1 MCTNNTTTTKGTTL
15 TAIVA
20 IFLAA
25 TLVVGIGTLAVT
37 TAVRPAYAI
46 TFGSTKNLSNNDGDS
61 TNPQVQVSSSN
72 VYAVWEDKT
81 KGDGDTFFRRSS
93 DAGNN
98 FHSIVDL
105 SNNAAGEAKG
115 IVPDQKVA
123 KIGNNVYVVWSENGD
138 VFFKRSTDNGAHF
151 GSTINLSN
159 DEDNSTDPQIAA
171 VGNNV
176 YIAWLNH
183 DADDDHKI
191 LLKRS
196 TNEGA
201 SFGSVKIL
209 SDVVEEFLVGFRDF
223 HIAATGN
230 NVYVAWI
237 GGGEDHGQ
245 CPETDDLEFVRS
257 TNSGSSFG
265 SVNRIVQNDICTPGG
280 LDLEATGSNVYLV
293 WSDRPFE
300 TACNINSRCNDI
312 LFVKSTDNG
321 AHFGSISNLSNN
333 DGNSNNPQMDLHGS
347 NVYIVWQD
355 DTLGNFD
362 ILFKVSTNNGSTFS
376 PSEAKNLSNNA
387 GDSTNAQISSVSDAV
402 RIVWQDDTLGDSDI
416 LFKASGNEGA
426 TFGSTKNLSNN
437 DGDSSVPQ
445 IISSG
450 GNIYVVWQDNTP
462 GNFDILFKKG
472 VD

>member
-1 MCTNNTTTTKGTTL
+1 MCTNNTTTKKRITL

-25 TLVVGIGTLAVT
+25 TLVVGGTLAVT
-37 TAVRPAYAI
+37 TTAAIRPAYAI
-46 TFGSTKNLSNNDGDS
+46 TFGSTKNISNNDGDS

-72 VYAVWEDKT
+72 VYAVWEDET

-98 FHSIVDL
+98 FHSIIDL
-105 SNNAAGEAKG
+105 SNSVAGEAT
-115 IVPDQKVA
+115 DQKIA
-123 KIGNNVYVVWSENGD
+123 KIGNNVYVVWRENGD

-151 GSTINLSN
+151 ASTINLSN
-159 DEDNSTDPQIAA
+159 DEDNSRTPQIAA

-176 YIAWLNH
+176 YVAWVEFVSQQDGNQVFF
-183 DADDDHKI
+183 
-191 LLKRS
+191 KRS

-201 SFGSVKIL
+201 SFGDVKNLGAPRTDETIFPG
-209 SDVVEEFLVGFRDF
+209 SFR
-223 HIAATGN
+223 IAATGN

-237 GGGEDHGQ
+237 GGAGDHGE
-245 CPETDDLEFVRS
+245 CLDDGDLQFVRS

-265 SVNRIVQNDICTPGG
+265 SVNSIIDNDICNPRG
-280 LDLEATGSNVYLV
+280 LDLEATGSNVYLA

-300 TACNINSRCNDI
+300 TACAINLRCNDI
-312 LFVKSTDNG
+312 LFLRSTDNG
-321 AHFGSISNLSNN
+321 ANFGSIKNLSNN
-333 DGNSNNPQMDLHGS
+333 NNNDNGDSINPQMDLHGS

-355 DTLGNFD
+355 NTPGNFD
-362 ILFKVSTNNGSTFS
+362 IFFRVSTNNGSTFAS
-376 PSEAKNLSNNA
+376 AKNLSNNA
-387 GDSTNAQISSVSDAV
+387 GNSINAQISSVSDAV
-402 RIVWQDDTLGDSDI
+402 RIVWQDNTLGDSDI
-416 LFKASGNEGA
+416 FFKASGNEGG

-450 GNIYVVWQDNTP
+450 SNIYVVWQDDTP
-462 GNFDILFKKG
+462 GNFDIFFKKG

>member
-1 MCTNNTTTTKGTTL
+1 MNNTITTKKRTTL

-25 TLVVGIGTLAVT
+25 TLVVGGTLVVT
-37 TAVRPAYAI
+37 TTAAIRPAYAI

-61 TNPQVQVSSSN
+61 LNPQVQVSSSN
-72 VYAVWEDKT
+72 VYTVWEDKT

-105 SNNAAGEAKG
+105 SNNVAGEAT
-115 IVPDQKVA
+115 DQKVA
-123 KIGNNVYVVWSENGD
+123 KIGSNVYVVWIENGD
-138 VFFKRSTDNGAHF
+138 LFFKRSTDNGAHF
-151 GSTINLSN
+151 ASTINLSN
-159 DEDNSTDPQIAA
+159 DEGLGFESTPQIAA

-176 YIAWLNH
+176 YVVWVEFVPQQ
-183 DADDDHKI
+183 DGRQVFF
-191 LLKRS
+191 KRS

-201 SFGSVKIL
+201 SFGDVKIL
-209 SDVVEEFLVGFRDF
+209 SDISDETIFSFR
-223 HIAATGN
+223 IAATGN

-237 GGGEDHGQ
+237 GGAGDHGE
-245 CPETDDLEFVRS
+245 CPDDGSLDFVRS

-265 SVNRIVQNDICTPGG
+265 SVNRIINICDQRLAGG

-300 TACNINSRCNDI
+300 TACDVNVLCNDI
-312 LFVKSTDNG
+312 LFLRSTDNG
-321 AHFGSISNLSNN
+321 AHFGSIKNLSNN
-333 DGNSNNPQMDLHGS
+333 DGNSSNPEMDLHGS

-355 DTLGNFD
+355 NTPGNFD
-362 ILFKVSTNNGSTFS
+362 IFFKVSTNNGSTFS
-376 PSEAKNLSNNA
+376 PSEAKNLSKNA

-402 RIVWQDDTLGDSDI
+402 RIVWQDNTLGDSDI
-416 LFKASGNEGA
+416 FFKASGNEGS

-437 DGDSSVPQ
+437 AGDSSDPQ
-445 IISSG
+445 IISGGTGG